1 MLNITYA
8 GQPVFAKVRKGNEME
23 IRFPVD
29 VNERAS
35 ALLLVSDAYISR
47 GYMDAYISRGYVK
60 DLQPLQGGDSTQVLV
75 AVSDGTVIGTVS
87 TVPRS
92 KGALPTEK
100 YYGLAN
106 LDERSDTVIEIGRLA
121 VANGT
126 GSLRAMAIIGLLAAV
141 QLWGDRNGVK
151 RALATLK
158 PALRRRLA
166 VLGITSE
173 LAAGPEMLIPDAIPP
188 EFRGYFFPQLAAQRP
203 VAVFISLDEVRASI
217 LGHLS
222 AANGHIT
229 ICPEIGSSKSCAS

>member
-1 MLNITYA
+1 
-8 GQPVFAKVRKGNEME
+8 ME

-29 VNERAS
+29 VNERAT
-35 ALLLVSDAYISR
+35 ALLLVS
-47 GYMDAYISRGYVK
+47 DAYISRGYVK
-60 DLQPLQGGDSTQVLV
+60 DLQPLGAGSTQVLV

-92 KGALPTEK
+92 KSALPTEE
-100 YYGLAN
+100 YYGLTN

-126 GSLRAMAIIGLLAAV
+126 GSLRAMAMIGLLAAV
-141 QLWGDRNGVK
+141 QLWSDRNGVK
-151 RALATLK
+151 QALATLK

-166 VLGITSE
+166 MLGITSE
-173 LAAGPEMLIPDAIPP
+173 LAAGPEMLIPKAIPP
-188 EFRGYFFPQLAAQRP
+188 EFREYFFPQLAAQRP

-229 ICPEIGSSKSCAS
+229 ICPEIGSSTNCAS